1 MKVSRDKPIWAL
13 GLMSGTSMDGV
24 DAALVLT
31 DGETISEFGTG
42 AERPFAVGEVSF
54 LPTIMQNWSDYR
66 PPAGPAYEV
75 ELTEAE
81 AEIDGAHAAAI
92 GHLLSLTPVSPEV
105 VGYHAQTIYHAPD
118 CLLYTS
124 PSPRDRQKSRMPY
137 SA

>member
-66 PPAGPAYEV
+66 PP
-75 ELTEAE
+75 
-81 AEIDGAHAAAI
+81 
-92 GHLLSLTPVSPEV
+92 LLVQPTKLN
-105 VGYHAQTIYHAPD
+105 
-118 CLLYTS
+118 
-124 PSPRDRQKSRMPY
+124 
-137 SA
+137 